1 MWARL
6 AHNPLLQM
14 GAAALPR
21 RTRRVPQH
29 HAAVCFLLETV
40 HTRAEGSNVR
50 RLTVLVWP
58 HTSGRRHGGADHVF
72 FTTQER
78 PSLHPSPLATCDLHA
93 PLHTSLTRHAQD
105 FGKCYLSPRVA
116 HRAIIVSHFGF
127 RGGLADFMSL
137 KRWRGVSHGALNA
150 SASLSVHDPKIQRR
164 LNRSVTDNSRPPPPR
179 AVEPGFELWN
189 GGGAAQRNYSVAR
202 DLRRTAYIP
211 WRAHL
216 SYLASTWLWARDRWV
231 GSCFDPQKDIVTP
244 VRAGRWASLEPTY

>member
-1 MWARL
+1 MDGLDSLTILSCRWEPQRYLDALVEFLSTTPPFAFYWKRSTL
-6 AHNPLLQM
+6 EPKAQTSGDSQCLCGPTL
-14 GAAALPR
+14 GAGTAALTTSSSPR
-21 RTRRVPQH
+21 RR
-29 HAAVCFLLETV
+29 
-40 HTRAEGSNVR
+40 G
-50 RLTVLVWP
+50 RL
-58 HTSGRRHGGADHVF
+58 
-72 FTTQER
+72 
-78 PSLHPSPLATCDLHA
+78 LHPSPLATCDLHA

-105 FGKCYLSPRVA
+105 FGTCYLSPRVA
-116 HRAIIVSHFGF
+116 HRAIVVSHFGF

-179 AVEPGFELWN
+179 AAEPEFELWN

-231 GSCFDPQKDIVTP
+231 GTCFDPQKDVVTP
-244 VRAGRWASLEPTY
+244 VRAGRWASLEPT